1 MPDNFYEKL
10 SQAAL
15 QTITYSDIF
24 DYPLTAHEIHRYLTG
39 VKASYAKVLKVLEEE
54 PVARVGEYFTV
65 PGRESIA
72 GIRMR
77 REASSRKIM
86 PRAIRYGRI
95 LAALPYIRMVTLTG
109 SLAMSNMEEGQDI
122 DYMIVTAPN
131 HLWTCRAL
139 ALLVARF
146 ARFEGIQLCPNFL
159 ITENALTLTDRSLYA
174 AHEMTQM
181 ILISGSETY
190 GRMRRLNAWTDEYLP
205 NAQGAPTVF
214 DMPKTP
220 VHFQKLFEFLFRLL
234 PSHLFE
240 QWEMNRKIQKLSCEQ
255 ASSSESYFSKDVCK
269 GHADR
274 HAEKTDRELKIR
286 LRSFESSF
294 ALYTADVD
302 VS

>member
-39 VKASYAKVLKVLEEE
+39 VKASYAQVLKVLEEE

-146 ARFEGIQLCPNFL
+146 ARFEGIQLCPN
-159 ITENALTLTDRSLYA
+159 
-174 AHEMTQM
+174 
-181 ILISGSETY
+181 
-190 GRMRRLNAWTDEYLP
+190 
-205 NAQGAPTVF
+205 
-214 DMPKTP
+214 
-220 VHFQKLFEFLFRLL
+220 
-234 PSHLFE
+234 
-240 QWEMNRKIQKLSCEQ
+240 
-255 ASSSESYFSKDVCK
+255 
-269 GHADR
+269 
-274 HAEKTDRELKIR
+274 
-286 LRSFESSF
+286 
-294 ALYTADVD
+294 
-302 VS
+302 